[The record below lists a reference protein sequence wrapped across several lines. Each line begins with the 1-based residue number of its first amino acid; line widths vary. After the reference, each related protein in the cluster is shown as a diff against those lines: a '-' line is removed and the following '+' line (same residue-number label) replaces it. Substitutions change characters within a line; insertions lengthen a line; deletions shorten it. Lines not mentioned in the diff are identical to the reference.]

1 MCHFYY
7 CLPLSGTICY
17 YPLICVV
24 SATIPLCYYLLSSV
38 TFCYY
43 LLLSTSIYYYL
54 LLSAIVLY
62 YIYIYMIW
70 YYRPWNPTSYI
81 DLLLSATI
89 YYYPLLS
96 VITSCYRLLS
106 CTTFWYMP
114 LRIICN
120 DLTLY
125 VLICLPPGICYSPR
139 WVSAIVYYCLLLPCV
154 MNWAGAIG
162 YHLAANICHSF
173 PLSTITWYRLLSF
186 DLIYYQLILL
196 SARI

>member
-1 MCHFYY
+1 M
-7 CLPLSGTICY
+7 PL
-17 YPLICVV
+17 LLL
-24 SATIPLCYYLLSSV
+24 SATIGH
-38 TFCYY
+38 Y
-43 LLLSTSIYYYL
+43 LLLPADLCCICDYSIMLLFVIICYFLLLSFVINLYL
-54 LLSAIVLY
+54 LLSATIRNCPLL
-62 YIYIYMIW
+62 YIYMIC
-70 YYRPWNPTSYI
+70 YYQPWNPTSYI

-139 WVSAIVYYCLLLPCV
+139 WVSAIVYYCLLLPFV
-154 MNWAGAIG
+154 MNWAGAIWC
-162 YHLAANICHSF
+162 Y
-173 PLSTITWYRLLSF
+173 
-186 DLIYYQLILL
+186 
-196 SARI
+196 

>member
-1 MCHFYY
+1 M
-7 CLPLSGTICY
+7 L
-17 YPLICVV
+17 
-24 SATIPLCYYLLSSV
+24 
-38 TFCYY
+38 
-43 LLLSTSIYYYL
+43 
-54 LLSAIVLY
+54 
-62 YIYIYMIW
+62 
-70 YYRPWNPTSYI
+70 
-81 DLLLSATI
+81 
-89 YYYPLLS
+89 
-96 VITSCYRLLS
+96 
-106 CTTFWYMP
+106 

-186 DLIYYQLILL
+186 DLIYYQLILRSARIYHYLVSCGTLNYYLQLSCTISGYLLL
-196 SARI
+196 SARSTTICYYRIWSAMIYYSLLWSITICNFLLLRPAIICLCLLLCDTIRYYAIIFYYVLLPIVIRLPIICYDLLLSAIVC